1 MLASCPSDL
10 ARVACV
16 AIISDRRVSNRNH
29 IKILTP
35 KQMLQRLRIAIAL
48 VKAANTSENLLNKI
62 RYILCIEQ
70 KKLLKKY
77 IKI

>member
-16 AIISDRRVSNRNH
+16 AVISDHKVSNRNH

-35 KQMLQRLRIAIAL
+35 KQMPQRLRIAIAQ
-48 VKAANTSENLLNKI
+48 VKSGSTSENLLNKI
-62 RYILCIEQ
+62 RCILFIEQ

>member
-16 AIISDRRVSNRNH
+16 AIVSDRKVSNRNR

-35 KQMLQRLRIAIAL
+35 KQMLQRLRIAIAQ
-48 VKAANTSENLLNKI
+48 VKSGNTSENLINKI
-62 RYILCIEQ
+62 RCILYIQQ
-70 KKLLKKY
+70 KKLLIKY

>member
-35 KQMLQRLRIAIAL
+35 KQMLQRLRIAIAQ
-48 VKAANTSENLLNKI
+48 VKSGNTSDNLLNKI
-62 RYILCIEQ
+62 RCIL
-70 KKLLKKY
+70 Y
-77 IKI
+77 IK

>member
-1 MLASCPSDL
+1 MLALCPSDL
-10 ARVACV
+10 ACVACV
-16 AIISDRRVSNRNH
+16 AVVSDHKVSNRNH

-35 KQMLQRLRIAIAL
+35 KQMLQRLRIAIAQ
-48 VKAANTSENLLNKI
+48 VKAGNTSENLLIKI
-62 RYILCIEQ
+62 RYILCIEL